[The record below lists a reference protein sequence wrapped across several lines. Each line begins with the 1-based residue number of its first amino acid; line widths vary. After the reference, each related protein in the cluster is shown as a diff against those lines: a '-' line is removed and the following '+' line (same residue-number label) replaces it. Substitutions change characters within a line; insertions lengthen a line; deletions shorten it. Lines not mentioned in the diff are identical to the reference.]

1 MGILLLAIHGL
12 VCVVIGYKLYTK
24 QVKLRTP
31 VYGAVVCIPI
41 VGVCLFLTELWAE
54 KTGRCGIREISPE
67 KTGLSDAKYKN
78 IQVER
83 EDHSGMVVP
92 LEEAIAVND
101 AKTRRKLLLDI
112 LHKNP
117 EEHIE
122 LLQRARMTDD
132 TELTHYATTTMMEI
146 QSGYEQII
154 RELENELRQVQI
166 SEDKSDWEKVLRKLR
181 KELEMYIDS
190 GLITGN
196 ILMIYRRKL
205 GDVMTQLLALE
216 PENKAYHLGKL
227 ENDIEQGAFEGVE
240 EGLTALLDK
249 WQEDEQVYR
258 MLVNYYAATHQG
270 DKIRKLLTE
279 IEEKE
284 IYLSSEGKR
293 WFAFW
298 RNGKSSE

>member
-1 MGILLLAIHGL
+1 MVFLLLAIHL
-12 VCVVIGYKLYTK
+12 VICGIIGYKLYKK
-24 QVKLRTP
+24 QVKVRTP
-31 VYGAVVCIPI
+31 IYVAVVCIPV
-41 VGVCLFLTELWAE
+41 VGVLLFVTDLWLDRAGKYGIHDIGLE
-54 KTGRCGIREISPE
+54 KL
-67 KTGLSDAKYKN
+67 KLSDAKYKN
-78 IQVER
+78 IYVER
-83 EDHSGMVVP
+83 EDNSEIVVP

-146 QSGYEQII
+146 QSGYEQVI
-154 RELENELRQVQI
+154 RELENEVRQI
-166 SEDKSDWEKVLRKLR
+166 EALDNRRGLEKVLRKLR
-181 KELEMYIDS
+181 KELEMYINS

-196 ILMIYRRKL
+196 ILNIYRKKL
-205 GDVMTQLLALE
+205 GDVLTRLVSLE

-227 ENDIEQGAFEGVE
+227 ENEIEQGIFSGVE
-240 EGLTALLDK
+240 EGLLELKQK
-249 WQEDEQVYR
+249 WPDSEQVYKVF
-258 MLVNYYAATHQG
+258 VNYYASTHQG
-270 DKIRKLLTE
+270 LKIQQLLSE

-284 IYLSSEGKR
+284 VYLSSEGKK

-298 RNGKSSE
+298 KNGESRE